1 MFNSYKLVSFLI
13 ALTLCFALPI
23 EKPTVHDEEP
33 PTLTTEP
40 VEIIE
45 EPNPFDRAILV
56 GEGII
61 THYCTCKKC
70 CGKSSE
76 HPDYGIT
83 ASGRKAEPGLTVAVD
98 KSIIPLGSE
107 VIIDYGN
114 DDIRHYRADDT
125 GSAIKGNRI
134 DVCVE
139 DHQLAL
145 ELGKKTATIYYI
157 PTETE

>member
-13 ALTLCFALPI
+13 ALTLCFSFPA
-23 EKPTVHDEEP
+23 EKPID
-33 PTLTTEP
+33 
-40 VEIIE
+40 IE
-45 EPNPFDRAILV
+45 EVVGVANVEEESEPQVLDDPRILV
-56 GEGII
+56 GEGTI
-61 THYCTCKKC
+61 THYCICEKC
-70 CGKSSE
+70 CGKKPD
-76 HPDYGIT
+76 HPAYGIT
-83 ASGRKAEPGLTVAVD
+83 ASGRKAVAGVSVAVD

-114 DDIRHYRADDT
+114 GDIRHYRADDT

-157 PTETE
+157 PNVKE